1 MPRGMANYYDVL
13 GADSFGNFR
22 QLLQDVTLEPNTLGQ
37 FLSMLGNDK
46 GDATRDPDENYAREV
61 MQLFTIGLY
70 QLNPDGTQKLD
81 SSGNPIPTFN
91 NTHVMGL
98 AKVFTG
104 FSWRRALEARAIRR
118 GPTAACT
125 WGLVSARTCCR

>member
-13 GADSFGNFR
+13 GADAFGNFR
-22 QLLQDVTLEPNTLGQ
+22 QLLEDVTLNPMMGQ
-37 FLSMLGNDK
+37 YLSVMGNDK

-81 SSGNPIPTFN
+81 QTGQPIPTYSN
-91 NTHVMGL
+91 LDVMGGEGVYRL
-98 AKVFTG
+98 
-104 FSWRRALEARAIRR
+104 
-118 GPTAACT
+118 
-125 WGLVSARTCCR
+125 